1 MVYESTRL
9 VIRCNVVTPTFDYD
23 VLEEGQW
30 RGPDG
35 KIITE
40 TDRIEITGST
50 GHNSFD
56 TNVLTINPADN
67 GDFSQYNDT
76 GFYTYNSTF
85 EFPTGSKILPAS
97 SQATIYV
104 NIIGKYYHTSH
115 WVIPCQINTK
125 K

>member
-30 RGPDG
+30 RGPG
-35 KIITE
+35 GEIITE

-56 TNVLTINPADN
+56 TNILTINPADN

-85 EFPTGSKILPAS
+85 EFPSGSKILPAS

-104 NIIGKYYHTSH
+104 NIIGKYYYTSH
-115 WVIPCQINTK
+115 CLY
-125 K
+125 